1 MIETLTSVHK
11 RAVHSIDGVWS
22 FVVSLDM
29 LETLTS
35 VHKRVVDSIYDD
47 WCIVVLLGRLK
58 VCSGGI
64 GLWVISE
71 DLGEVL
77 VVVVDRVVL
86 KLDGVAGGG
95 QESSGEESEIGGAH
109 GVLSWFCSFNYKSSS
124 SDLMR
129 IASQIKIRA

>member
-1 MIETLTSVHK
+1 M
-11 RAVHSIDGVWS
+11 
-22 FVVSLDM
+22 F
-29 LETLTS
+29 ETLTS

-47 WCIVVLLGRLK
+47 WSFLVLLDRLK

-64 GLWVISE
+64 GLWVNSG